1 METSDLDNVSNSVTI
16 QSAQSCDNE
25 LIKFS
30 NFCLL
35 GEKRLQDRNRLV
47 LAVYGANE
55 MQLTRIHR
63 QIAGPSLL
71 NNTITFAQI
80 SGNKIK
86 IR

>member
-35 GEKRLQDRNRLV
+35 GEKRLQDRNILV
-47 LAVYGANE
+47 LAVYGAND
-55 MQLTRIHR
+55 MQLTRIHG
-63 QIAGPSLL
+63 QIPGPSLL
-71 NNTITFAQI
+71 NNAITFAQI